1 VRDRESG
8 GTGCAIVLL
17 LIVIGLVVA
26 ALISLAALVD
36 PFSWMPSV
44 HRIWDDCTG
53 DCTLAH
59 RFPGFWAHAL
69 ANLAWTV
76 VAAAAAVVCVA
87 AASNFRAARRERFN
101 DLQAVERYRAART
114 ALAWPALTLF
124 LLAAAPVVVAAAR

>member
-1 VRDRESG
+1 VRERESG

-53 DCTLAH
+53 NCDLAH
-59 RFPGFWAHAL
+59 RFPGFWAHAIG
-69 ANLAWTV
+69 NLAWTV
-76 VAAAAAVVCVA
+76 VAAAAAVISLA
-87 AASNFRAARRERFN
+87 AASNFRTARRERFD
-101 DLQAVERYRAART
+101 DLEAVQRYQAART

-124 LLAAAPVVVAAAR
+124 LLAAAPIVVAAAR